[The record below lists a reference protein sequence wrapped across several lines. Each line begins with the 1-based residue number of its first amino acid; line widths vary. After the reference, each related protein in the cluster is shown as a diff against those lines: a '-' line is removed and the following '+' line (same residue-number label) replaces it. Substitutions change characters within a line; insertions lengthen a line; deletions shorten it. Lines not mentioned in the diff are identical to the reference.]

1 MFNELKTLCLIDGIS
16 GDEGRVR
23 DYIIS
28 RIKDKCTYEVDP
40 MGNVLAFKKGKNTP
54 KNKVMLSAHMDE
66 VGFIVTYICD
76 NGYLKFTN
84 VGGIDPK
91 IAVGRIVTVGENDT
105 KGIIGNKAIHLCSGD
120 DKTTV
125 PKLDKLY
132 IDIGAKNKEEA
143 EKYVSLGDS
152 AHFVSDFVEFG
163 EDKIKAKAID
173 DRFGC
178 AIMLKMID
186 SDLEYD
192 THFAFLVQE
201 EVGCRGAGAAV
212 FTIRPDYAIVLEA
225 TTASDISGVS
235 DEDRVCVQG
244 KGAVVSFMDR
254 STVYNRDLFKG
265 AFALAK
271 EKNIPIQPK
280 TTVAGGNDAGA
291 IHKACSGVYTIA
303 VSLPCRYIHSGT
315 SVGDKKDMK
324 ACYDLAVALAEEY
337 ANA

>member
-1 MFNELKTLCLIDGIS
+1 MLNELRNLCLIDGIS
-16 GDEGRVR
+16 GDEGKVR
-23 DYIIS
+23 EYIIS
-28 RIKDKCTYEVDP
+28 RIKDKCEYSVDP
-40 MGNVLAFKKGKNTP
+40 MGNLLVFKKGKNKP

-66 VGFIVTYICD
+66 VGFICTYICD
-76 NGYLKFTN
+76 NGFIKFIN
-84 VGGIDPK
+84 VGGVDPK
-91 IAVGRIVTVGENDT
+91 VAVGRAVKIGEN
-105 KGIIGNKAIHLCSGD
+105 KISGVIGNKAVHLCSD
-120 DKTTV
+120 DEDKTA

-132 IDIGAKNKEEA
+132 IDIGAENKAEA
-143 EKYVSLGDS
+143 EKYVNIGDS
-152 AHFVSDFVEFG
+152 VYFVSDYVEFG

-186 SDLEYD
+186 SELEYD

-212 FTIRPDYAIVLEA
+212 FAIRPDYAIVLEA

-315 SVGDKKDMK
+315 SVGDKKDIK
-324 ACYDLAVALAEEY
+324 ACYDLAVALCEEY

>member
-1 MFNELKTLCLIDGIS
+1 MLNELKNLCLIDGIS

-28 RIKDKCTYEVDP
+28 RIKDKCTFEVDP
-40 MGNVLAFKKGKNTP
+40 MGNILAFKKGKSSP

-76 NGYLKFTN
+76 NGFLKFTN
-84 VGGIDPK
+84 VGGVDPK
-91 IAVGRIVTVGENDT
+91 VAVGRAVTVGEKEI
-105 KGIIGNKAIHLCSGD
+105 KGVIGNKAVHLCHGD
-120 DKTTV
+120 EENTV

-152 AHFVSDFVEFG
+152 VHFISDFFEFG

-186 SDLEYD
+186 SELKYD

-212 FTIRPDYAIVLEA
+212 FSIRPDYAIVLEA

-291 IHKACSGVYTIA
+291 IHKSCSGVYTIA

-315 SVGDKKDMK
+315 SVGDMKDMK
-324 ACYDLAVALAEEY
+324 ACYDLAVALCEEY